1 MFDEH
6 SSTPHEEILTS
17 PSVPPHAVP
26 ISPPPVPLQPWKTR
40 DVIFIVLMC
49 SLCLLFAMTVVDSLS
64 RNLMQADQNPDVEWV
79 VASTVGSF
87 VYVSIFGVVMG
98 LSWLR
103 GYRLAELGFRRTTGK
118 WLAGAVGL
126 GIIFL
131 PIRLILVFFVLIVF
145 GMDLNE
151 TSLLG
156 EPTDSDEFS
165 AWYLLGIVEALLMIG
180 VFAPV
185 VEELFFRGLLH
196 SWLGQKLPPI
206 PAIGITGVLFGLAHL
221 DPLLVMSNIVLG
233 FVLSAAYH
241 YSQSLWVSMLIHF
254 VNNGVVIVL
263 FGCLILLVVLAGA

>member
-6 SSTPHEEILTS
+6 SSTPREVGLTS
-17 PSVPPHAVP
+17 PSVPPPAVP
-26 ISPPPVPLQPWKTR
+26 IPRPPVPLAWKTR
-40 DVIFIVLMC
+40 DVILMVLAC
-49 SLCLLFAMTVVDSLS
+49 GLCLLFALTVIESLS
-64 RNLMQADQNPDVEWV
+64 RDLMQADQHPDVEWV
-79 VASTVGSF
+79 VSSTVGSV
-87 VYVSIFGVVMG
+87 VYVSVFVVVMG

-103 GYRLAELGFRRTTGK
+103 GYRLADLGFRRTTGRL
-118 WLAGAVGL
+118 LAGAVGL
-126 GIIFL
+126 GVIFL

-156 EPTDSDEFS
+156 EPTESDEFS
-165 AWYLLGIVEALLMIG
+165 AWYLLGIVEAILMIG
-180 VFAPV
+180 IFAPV

-196 SWLGQKLPPI
+196 SWLGQKLPAI
-206 PAIGITGVLFGLAHL
+206 PAIGITGFLFGLAHL
-221 DPLLVMSNIVLG
+221 DPLMVMSNIVLG